1 LVPFNCNHNGACNDV
16 RLCCIDTEM
25 TLTRE
30 DAERIDTLGHSRKD
44 YLIRASDG
52 FCQLRN
58 VEGHCY
64 FYDPQSKMCEIY
76 ESRPEGC
83 RFYPIIYHAGKRKCV
98 VDKDCPSG
106 ETLARQEIRKVCHR
120 VRTLVEKLRMEALQ
134 GESPC

>member
-1 LVPFNCNHNGACNDV
+1 M
-16 RLCCIDTEM
+16 DTEM
-25 TLTRE
+25 TLIRE
-30 DAERIDTLGHSRKD
+30 DVERIDTLGYSRKD
-44 YLIRASDG
+44 YLIRAPDG

-64 FYDPQSKMCEIY
+64 FYDPQSKTCAIY

-106 ETLARQEIRKVCHR
+106 ETLTRQEIRKVCHR
-120 VRTLVEKLRMEALQ
+120 VRALVEKLRMEALQ